1 MRPPQARRRPGG
13 PDPTLAVVR
22 ELLRRWDDRDPPP
35 ERFTSRAEEERV
47 KRARAATLLDPP
59 ATDPD
64 PDPDLDP
71 CADCPQ
77 EATA

>member
-1 MRPPQARRRPGG
+1 MRPPRRRRPAAGR
-13 PDPTLAVVR
+13 DPTVALVG

-35 ERFTSRAEEERV
+35 ERFSSREEEERV
-47 KRARAATLLDPP
+47 KRARAVSLVAVPDPP
-59 ATDPD
+59 AA
-64 PDPDLDP
+64 DPDLDP